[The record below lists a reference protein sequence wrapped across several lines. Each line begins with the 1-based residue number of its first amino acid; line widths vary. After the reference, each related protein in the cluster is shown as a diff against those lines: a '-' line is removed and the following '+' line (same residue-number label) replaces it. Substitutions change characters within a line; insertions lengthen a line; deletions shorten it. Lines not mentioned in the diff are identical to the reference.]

1 MPLYD
6 IKCLSCEQRTNDI
19 FFRLNDTIICPTCGE
34 GARTII
40 GPVLTIGPMPSKPLK
55 MESIGREF
63 TSNSELRAY
72 KEANPD
78 LAFHSKDDTSW
89 RNHVDMARNKTERKA
104 KLQGFSDRADKK
116 AYLRKERKKKQELSN

>member
-6 IKCLSCEQRTNDI
+6 IKCLSCEQRTDDI
-19 FFRLNDTIICPTCGE
+19 FFKLNDPIICPTCGE

-78 LAFHSKDDTSW
+78 LAFHSKDDSSW

-104 KLQGFSDRADKK
+104 KLQGFNDRADKK

>member
-1 MPLYD
+1 
-6 IKCLSCEQRTNDI
+6 
-19 FFRLNDTIICPTCGE
+19 
-34 GARTII
+34 
-40 GPVLTIGPMPSKPLK
+40 MPSKPLK

-104 KLQGFSDRADKK
+104 KLQGFNDRADKK

>member
-6 IKCLSCEQRTNDI
+6 IKCLTCEARTNDI
-19 FFRLNDTIICPTCGE
+19 FFRLDAKIICPICDAP
-34 GARTII
+34 ARALIS
-40 GPVLTIGPMPSKPLK
+40 PVLAVGPLPSKPIK

-78 LAFHSKDDTSW
+78 LAFHSKNDTSW
-89 RNHVDMARNKTERKA
+89 RNHVDMAKNKAERVAKA
-104 KLQGFSDRADKK
+104 QGHKDLAAKK
-116 AYLRKERKKKQELSN
+116 AYIKKETKRKNELSN

>member
-6 IKCLSCEQRTNDI
+6 IKCLSCEQRTDDI
-19 FFRLNDTIICPTCGE
+19 FFKLTDPIICPTCGE

-40 GPVLTIGPMPSKPLK
+40 GPVLTIGPMPSKPIK

-78 LAFHSKDDTSW
+78 LAFHSKDDSSW
-89 RNHVDMARNKTERKA
+89 RNHVDMARTKAEKKA
-104 KLQGFSDRADKK
+104 KAQGFTDLAAKK
-116 AYLRKERKKKQELSN
+116 DYLKRENKKKQELSN

>member
-6 IKCLSCEQRTNDI
+6 IKCLSCEQRTDDI
-19 FFRLNDTIICPTCGE
+19 FFRLNKPIICPACGE
-34 GARTII
+34 GARTLIS
-40 GPVLTIGPMPSKPLK
+40 PVPTIGPMPSKPLK

-78 LAFHSKDDTSW
+78 LAFHSQNDTSW
-89 RNHVDMARNKTERKA
+89 RNHVDMARNKAEKKA
-104 KLQGFSDRADKK
+104 RLQGFNDREDRKSYIRKDKQ
-116 AYLRKERKKKQELSN
+116 KKQELSN

>member
-6 IKCLSCEQRTNDI
+6 IKCLICEQRTDDI
-19 FFRLNDTIICPTCGE
+19 FFKLNDPIICPTCGE

-78 LAFHSKDDTSW
+78 LAFHSKDDSSW

-104 KLQGFSDRADKK
+104 KLQGFNDRADKK

>member
-19 FFRLNDTIICPTCGE
+19 FFRLNTPIICPTCGE

-63 TSNSELRAY
+63 TSNSALRAY

-78 LAFHSKDDTSW
+78 LAFHSKDDASW

-104 KLQGFSDRADKK
+104 KLQGFNDRADKK
-116 AYLRKERKKKQELSN
+116 AYLRKERKKKQELSH